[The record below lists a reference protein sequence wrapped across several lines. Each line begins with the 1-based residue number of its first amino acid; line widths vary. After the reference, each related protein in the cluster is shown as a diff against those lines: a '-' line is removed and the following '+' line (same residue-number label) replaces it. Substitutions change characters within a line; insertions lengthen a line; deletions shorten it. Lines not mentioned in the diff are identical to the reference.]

1 MFDESYHVE
10 VNSVNCKEC
19 GYCLEICAPK
29 VFAKSDSVNTNGYR
43 YMKVVN
49 EEECDGCQKCVMICP
64 DFAIKVQ
71 EVTNN

>member
-1 MFDESYHVE
+1 MFESYHVE
-10 VNSVNCKEC
+10 VNPVNCKEC

-29 VFAKSDSVNTNGYR
+29 VFAKSDSVNANGYR

-71 EVTNN
+71 EVTDN